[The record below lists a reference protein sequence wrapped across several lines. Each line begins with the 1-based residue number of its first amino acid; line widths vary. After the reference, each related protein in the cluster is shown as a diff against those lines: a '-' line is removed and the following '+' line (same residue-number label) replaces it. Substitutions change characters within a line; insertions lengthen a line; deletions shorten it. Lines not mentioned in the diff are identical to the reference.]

1 MMSTILTDFISY
13 QMMLKLD
20 TSRNQ
25 LLVLNT
31 RLVVFSVAIGF
42 SAYLTGIYGMN
53 LDNTVTIQTV
63 VFGVFEAVT
72 VGSFALIIIT
82 SASLLYYLKRV
93 NILPRLLA
101 FRD

>member
-1 MMSTILTDFISY
+1 MSTILTDFISD

-42 SAYLTGIYGMN
+42 SAYFTGIYGMN